1 MTSFTHTTL
10 LHYSSKNILF
20 FILFTDTQLSR
31 KIQRLQEQIRE
42 SRLQRGG
49 NNIKSPREKK
59 LEEELLRLTSPPQQP
74 HLLLKKVDNKLPDL
88 SPPSKTSNTNINTTI
103 RSSPSTNIEK
113 DKDGK

>member
-1 MTSFTHTTL
+1 MVWPDEDLHVNQKTTGYGSNSATWPKLEQLESKSVPTSTNSPAVT
-10 LHYSSKNILF
+10 
-20 FILFTDTQLSR
+20 
-31 KIQRLQEQIRE
+31 
-42 SRLQRGG
+42 RLQRGG

-103 RSSPSTNIEK
+103 RSSK
-113 DKDGK
+113 LVLHC